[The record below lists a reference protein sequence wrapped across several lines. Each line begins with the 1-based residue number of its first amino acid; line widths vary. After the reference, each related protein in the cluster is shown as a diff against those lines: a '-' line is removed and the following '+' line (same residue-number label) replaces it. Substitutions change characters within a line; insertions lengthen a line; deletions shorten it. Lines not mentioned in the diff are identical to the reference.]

1 MSRIA
6 KKQTKTI
13 LPVFR
18 SLVRAIATQLTAN
31 LNTFIMHL
39 DNKEEKGTKRKRGD
53 KEKTGVTKMV
63 KSARSIPALT
73 YASEQYSQAILAV
86 SKRTKEDLSFGFK
99 LGTTRDF
106 RIKADKVHVRPSFS
120 RRVAHIFMFSLLK
133 GTRLNSFPFY
143 LLVQQ
148 ALEDGEANS
157 ESQESES
164 SDDDEMEGNNS
175 RSQTTQNETRLRGT
189 ARRSRGRGRGRGK
202 FTSVG
207 KATGLTN
214 K

>member
-18 SLVRAIATQLTAN
+18 SLIRAIATQLTAN

-39 DNKEEKGTKRKRGD
+39 DGKERQEEKGIKRKRGEAGAP
-53 KEKTGVTKMV
+53 KLV

-86 SKRTKEDLSFGFK
+86 SKRTKEDLSFGLK

-106 RIKADKVHVRPSFS
+106 RIKADKVNVRPNFS
-120 RRVAHIFMFSLLK
+120 SSK
-133 GTRLNSFPFY
+133 FP
-143 LLVQQ
+143 
-148 ALEDGEANS
+148 
-157 ESQESES
+157 
-164 SDDDEMEGNNS
+164 
-175 RSQTTQNETRLRGT
+175 
-189 ARRSRGRGRGRGK
+189 
-202 FTSVG
+202 
-207 KATGLTN
+207 
-214 K
+214 